1 MNSEVNAKYIYLY
14 RHGETDWNI
23 NGITMGQLEGIKTEF
38 TQVGYQDI
46 FDISESLKK
55 NKVEVIYS
63 SDFNR
68 TVDTAN
74 LANCKNGLPIIITKG
89 ARGLN
94 MGKYQGLDFQKFIK
108 SEEVKR
114 SFENY
119 DIPFPGGESI
129 NQLNN
134 RLYNFIVEICNQTSY
149 ERIAIVTHSAA
160 ISNLKAFISKEKY
173 ISLKM
178 CSLIYKDKKL
188 IVFDY
193 TPVKSEIKNKQKVLV
208 GVKNETL

>member
-1 MNSEVNAKYIYLY
+1 MNQDDKVKYIYLY
-14 RHGETDWNI
+14 RHGETDWNV
-23 NGITMGQLEGIKTEF
+23 NGITMGQLEGIKTQF
-38 TQVGYQDI
+38 TIVGYEDI
-46 FDISESLKK
+46 FEISESLKE

-74 LANCKNGLPIIITKG
+74 LANCNNVIPVIITKQV
-89 ARGLN
+89 RGLN
-94 MGKYQGLDFQKFIK
+94 MGKYQGLNFETFIK
-108 SEEVKR
+108 SEEVKF

-119 DIPFPGGESI
+119 DLPFPGGESI

-134 RLYNFIVEICNQTSY
+134 RLYNFINEICNQTNY

-160 ISNLKAFISKEKY
+160 ISNLKSFISKEKY

-178 CSLIYKDKKL
+178 CCLMYKNNKITVL
-188 IVFDY
+188 DY
-193 TPVKSEIKNKQKVLV
+193 IPVNNEIKTNKKY
-208 GVKNETL
+208 